1 MDRSRLP
8 SSASPQIDGFSVGEL
23 LHSSPLARLY
33 RVTSSGTGPSAAFP
47 MIMKIPQT
55 GPGEGGQGLLGFE
68 TEARVLGA
76 VAGPHVPRFVA
87 AGDIGTNPYLVM
99 ELIEGRRLEEVRK
112 GVPLA
117 VDDVAKIGAAVAD
130 ALHSLHAQGVI
141 HLDLK
146 PENIILRP
154 AGEAVLI
161 DFGMAH
167 HERFPDL
174 LAEERRFASG
184 SAPYI
189 SPEQVHGD
197 RSDVRSD
204 IFALGV
210 ILYELATGE
219 LPFGVPVTLAGL
231 GDRRWLEPRPPRA
244 IAPALAPWLQEVIL
258 RCIEPAVEARYQ
270 SAAHVAFD
278 LRHPQGIEL
287 TARARKLQRAGAL
300 RQAKRWWAARKEAL
314 GPPRTSRRAESAP
327 VIMVAVDT
335 MHPDDARHPAL
346 IAATAQIL
354 SLSREF
360 RLICVSVVRGEP
372 LGTSGDRGVHF
383 EHLVRL
389 RHWVQPLRL
398 PETRL
403 SLHVIESLSPS
414 GALLDFARNNNVD
427 LIVIGAPGPSQ
438 EALAWW
444 RSVASGVTAN
454 AHCSVHVVRVSES
467 VG

>member
-1 MDRSRLP
+1 MDRSAAP
-8 SSASPQIDGFSVGEL
+8 SSTNLELDGFSIGEL

-33 RVTSSGTGPSAAFP
+33 RIASAPAGQGAGFP
-47 MIMKIPQT
+47 MIMKVPQT

-68 TEARVLGA
+68 TETRVLGA
-76 VAGPHVPRFVA
+76 AAGPHVPRFVA
-87 AGDIGTNPYLVM
+87 AGDIGSNPYLVM
-99 ELIEGRRLEEVRK
+99 EWIEGQRLEELRK
-112 GVPLA
+112 GAPLPA
-117 VDDVAKIGAAVAD
+117 ADIARIGAAVAD
-130 ALHSLHAQGVI
+130 ALHSVHAQGLI

-154 AGEAVLI
+154 TGEAVLI

-189 SPEQVHGD
+189 APEQVLGD
-197 RSDVRSD
+197 RSDARSD

-210 ILYELATGE
+210 ILYELATGK

-231 GDRRWLEPRPPRA
+231 ADRRWLDPRPPRA
-244 IAPALAPWLQEVIL
+244 IAPAVTPWLQEIIL
-258 RCIEPAVEARYQ
+258 RCIEADLEARYQ

-278 LRHPQGIEL
+278 LRHPEGVEL
-287 TARARKLQRAGAL
+287 TARARKLERAGAL
-300 RQAKRWWAARKEAL
+300 RQARRWWAARKEAL
-314 GPPRTSRRAESAP
+314 GPPRASRRAESAP
-327 VIMVAVDT
+327 VVMVAVDT
-335 MHPDDARHPAL
+335 MHPDDERHPAL
-346 IAATAQIL
+346 AAATARIL

-360 RLICVSVVRGEP
+360 RLICVSVVRGEAVGNP
-372 LGTSGDRGVHF
+372 GDRGIHF

-403 SLHVIESLSPS
+403 SLHVIESLSPA
-414 GALLDFARNNNVD
+414 GALLEFARNNNVD

-438 EALAWW
+438 QALAWW

-467 VG
+467 QA